1 MINYM
6 KESKKLETKE
16 LQEQQSQVE
25 VIMKLEIGKLME
37 EITQLFTFKI
47 NFSTVPNQL
56 IQRKSFHQ
64 NKEFKQ
70 QPTKYITIK
79 CDSNVLIT
87 LDLNTTLKNER

>member
-25 VIMKLEIGKLME
+25 VIMKLEVGKLME

-56 IQRKSFHQ
+56 LQRKISPQ
-64 NKEFKQ
+64 EQ
-70 QPTKYITIK
+70 QF
-79 CDSNVLIT
+79 
-87 LDLNTTLKNER
+87 

>member
-25 VIMKLEIGKLME
+25 VIMKLEVGKLME

-56 IQRKSFHQ
+56 VQRKISPQ
-64 NKEFKQ
+64 EQ
-70 QPTKYITIK
+70 QF
-79 CDSNVLIT
+79 
-87 LDLNTTLKNER
+87 